1 MIETINNE
9 VQSCPKKTNFP
20 QIYVFLM
27 TCFQLIIYTI
37 DAEFVYRFLNHQT
50 E

>member
-1 MIETINNE
+1 
-9 VQSCPKKTNFP
+9 
-20 QIYVFLM
+20 M

-50 E
+50 EWSTHTKPSSSGEDYFKILEAYF